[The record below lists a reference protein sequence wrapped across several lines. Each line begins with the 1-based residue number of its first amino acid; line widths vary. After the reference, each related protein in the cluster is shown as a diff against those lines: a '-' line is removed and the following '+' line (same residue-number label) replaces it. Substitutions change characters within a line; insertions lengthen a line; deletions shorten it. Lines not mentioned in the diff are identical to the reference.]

1 MMNDYRLNMRE
12 EIYMKADLFDNIFTV
27 LVASNRN
34 NCDERNS
41 HDYSEIYIED
51 DDYLLDYWDPDI

>member
-27 LVASNRN
+27 LAASNRN
-34 NCDERNS
+34 NCDERV
-41 HDYSEIYIED
+41 IVTI
-51 DDYLLDYWDPDI
+51 IQKFI